1 MDKKELLTKLNQL
14 HSQII
19 ELQDEAVEAW
29 REVEPGSKEEIY
41 FQEAG
46 TKLED
51 MESDLSVFISDHT
64 EHNISDVYDVK
75 AVENECYESSPI
87 FKPGVTSED
96 IDDDELFDL
105 DEEEEIS
112 EMEDDPEEY
121 FERHMDPRVPSYN
134 IVSYCKENRLCTGMS
149 IAQYN
154 RLQSYA
160 NEKYHEPSYFR
171 DMAVMISLCSET
183 TKSIDDIEEDLRR
196 MAE

>member
-1 MDKKELLTKLNQL
+1 MTKQEFNSKLNQL
-14 HSQII
+14 HSTII
-19 ELQDEAVEAW
+19 ELQDEAVTAW
-29 REVEPGSKEEIY
+29 REAESGSTDEEF

-51 MESDLSVFISDHT
+51 MESDLSVFISEHT
-64 EHNISDVYDVK
+64 EHDISDVYDVK
-75 AVENECYESSPI
+75 AVEPECYESSPI
-87 FKPGVTSED
+87 FKPGDSSED

-112 EMEDDPEEY
+112 EMENDPEEY
-121 FERHMDPRVPSYN
+121 FERHMDPRVPSYK
-134 IVSYCKENRLCTGMS
+134 IVSYCRENGLCTGMS

-160 NEKYHEPSYFR
+160 DEKYHEPSYFR

-183 TKSIDDIEEDLRR
+183 DKYIDDIEEDLRR

>member
-1 MDKKELLTKLNQL
+1 MTKQEFNSKLNQL
-14 HSQII
+14 HSTII
-19 ELQDEAVEAW
+19 ELQDEAVTAW
-29 REVEPGSKEEIY
+29 REAESGSTDEEF

-51 MESDLSVFISDHT
+51 MESDLSIFISDHA
-64 EHNISDVYDVK
+64 EHEPV
-75 AVENECYESSPI
+75 
-87 FKPGVTSED
+87 ED

-121 FERHMDPRVPSYN
+121 FERHMDPRVPSYK
-134 IVSYCKENRLCTGMS
+134 IVSYCRENRLCTGMS

-160 NEKYHEPSYFR
+160 DEKYHEPSYFR

-183 TKSIDDIEEDLRR
+183 DKYIDDIEEDLRR